1 MPETHGVS
9 SWSGPGDVPQ
19 GNTKDPEWVLP
30 ASGDVRSMKP
40 STVFDL
46 DHKRLSRLGQM
57 FPMCLAIASI
67 GPSLLIW
74 FQLENLNMVVN
85 VIWEYIY
92 RIQREV
98 NWQKIFKMVRRAA
111 RRPETTNMTPKVI
124 IRASKVII
132 EVGAY
137 DELPTE
143 VANLPDES
151 EYRCCLADTVPDG
164 ELEHSGVCDKGVN
177 TDPMREVDLQQM
189 FKTERQAGRR

>member
-19 GNTKDPEWVLP
+19 GNTKDPERVLP

-98 NWQKIFKMVRRAA
+98 NWQKIFKM
-111 RRPETTNMTPKVI
+111 ETS
-124 IRASKVII
+124 SKETRDDKHDAKGDYQTIK
-132 EVGAY
+132 G
-137 DELPTE
+137 
-143 VANLPDES
+143 N
-151 EYRCCLADTVPDG
+151 YRGWGL
-164 ELEHSGVCDKGVN
+164 
-177 TDPMREVDLQQM
+177 
-189 FKTERQAGRR
+189 

>member
-98 NWQKIFKMVRRAA
+98 N
-111 RRPETTNMTPKVI
+111 
-124 IRASKVII
+124 
-132 EVGAY
+132 
-137 DELPTE
+137 
-143 VANLPDES
+143 
-151 EYRCCLADTVPDG
+151 
-164 ELEHSGVCDKGVN
+164 
-177 TDPMREVDLQQM
+177 
-189 FKTERQAGRR
+189 